1 MSVITARGDQ
11 AKENANKGKVDTK
24 KIMLR
29 LKDNQSH
36 KVRLLG
42 VKDYV
47 EYNAAGDYN
56 IGLYNQPVTESSPL
70 LVAHAKGDDKFKN
83 LYKKQ
88 RYSFVFA
95 SLETGELVALDV
107 SKNQAKAVISGIE
120 EYAENI
126 DEVAFN
132 LKRTGA
138 DTSTGYGLNPIL
150 KMKPDEQAAF
160 DKFDGQVVEPEFF
173 DSILQPKDDKFLAKL
188 LQEAGFDV
196 AKHLPHIQL
205 DDEGQEKSEPDTSAE
220 KIDESEGENILADI

>member
-36 KVRLLG
+36 KVRVLG

-56 IGLYNQPVTESSPL
+56 LGLYNQPVLDSSPL
-70 LVAHAKGDDKFKN
+70 LVAHAKGGEKFKG

-95 SLETGELVALDV
+95 SMETGELVALDV
-107 SKNQAKAVISGIE
+107 SQNQAKAVISSIE
-120 EYAENI
+120 EYGEHI
-126 DEVAFN
+126 DKFGFN

-138 DTSTGYGLNPIL
+138 DTSTSYALNPIIA
-150 KMKPDEQAAF
+150 MKADEQAAF
-160 DKFDGQVVEPEFF
+160 DKLGGLTVEPEFF
-173 DSILQPKDDKFLAKL
+173 DAILQPKDDKFITKL
-188 LQEAGFDV
+188 LKEAGFDV
-196 AKHLPHIQL
+196 ATHLPHIQL
-205 DDEGQEKSEPDTSAE
+205 DEEEGQKEPDTSAE
-220 KIDESEGENILADI
+220 KIDESKDENILADI